1 MIKTLSE
8 RAKTA
13 KSRFEI
19 ARPYLPFVFFSV
31 GFLWDTLTLNRI
43 DNTFDNALLIT
54 YLVLLG
60 CGIVISTLLDR
71 DRLSWNWLY
80 RFRMWVQ
87 LGIQFL
93 LGGLFSAFVV
103 FYFKSASLASSLLF
117 VGILI
122 ALFVGNEFWNRSR
135 VNLYIQLP
143 LYFLVSFSFFIF
155 FVPVVIKRVDYIS
168 FWIGA
173 LLSLFLLAVI
183 ISVIYVLDGFK
194 HRREMIVSGMLTISM
209 FLGIH
214 YLYSNNLI
222 PPVPLSLKFS
232 GMYYNLVQDEDRYAL
247 SIQKPY
253 WFHFWK
259 DGERTLRIIDGD
271 NAFCF
276 TSIFAPT
283 DLKDEIQHVWQ
294 WNDPT
299 TNGWEVRQIS
309 KYPITGG
316 REDGYRG
323 YSEFDKL
330 TPGKWRVA
338 IKSRDGLLLGRVNF
352 KVVSV
357 GRTRPLTTIY
367 Q

>member
-1 MIKTLSE
+1 MVKRFTES
-8 RAKTA
+8 AKT
-13 KSRFEI
+13 RFESV
-19 ARPYLPFVFFSV
+19 RPYLPFSFFLV
-31 GFLWDTLTLNRI
+31 GFLWDSLTLKRI

-60 CGIVISTLLDR
+60 FSIVISTLLDR

-80 RFRMWVQ
+80 RFRMWIQ

-103 FYFKSASLASSLLF
+103 YYFKSASLASSLLF

-155 FVPVVIKRVDYIS
+155 FVPVVIKRVDYVS

-173 LLSLFLLAVI
+173 FLSLLLLI
-183 ISVIYVLDGFK
+183 IMIAIIYLLDGFK
-194 HRREMIVSGMLTISM
+194 HKREMVISSLLTVAM

-214 YLYSNNLI
+214 YLYSRNLI
-222 PPVPLSLKFS
+222 PPVPLSMKFN
-232 GMYYNLVQDEDRYAL
+232 GMYYNVTQQEDRYAL

-259 DGERTLRIIDGD
+259 DGESTLLLHSDQS
-271 NAFCF
+271 AFCF

-294 WNDPT
+294 WHDPET
-299 TNGWEVRQIS
+299 DGWEVRQIS

-330 TPGKWRVA
+330 SPGEWRVS

-352 KVVSV
+352 KVVSGV
-357 GRTRPLTTIY
+357 RKRPLTIIY